1 MSQSQSN
8 PWKIATI
15 AMIASIAGA
24 LVAGV
29 VVAGVQ
35 DSRHGTEV
43 QSISQTELA
52 VPETQPTPAVEPV
65 QAAEPV
71 PAAVPVVQAAA
82 PKRNIEN
89 CEGYRYKTSTDGG
102 RVVKNGAIG
111 GVLGAGLGAAGGAI
125 GGSAGK
131 GAGIGALA
139 GAVAGSGYTLYD
151 EHEKKEA
158 SAEAYRACLDRNR
171 S

>member
-15 AMIASIAGA
+15 AIIASIAGA
-24 LVAGV
+24 LAAGV

-35 DSRHGTEV
+35 ESRHAAEV
-43 QSISQTELA
+43 QIPSQTEPA
-52 VPETQPTPAVEPV
+52 VPETEPTPAIEPV

-71 PAAVPVVQAAA
+71 PAPEPVVQAAA
-82 PKRNIEN
+82 PKRNIED
-89 CEGYRYKTSTDGG
+89 CERYRYKTNTDGG
-102 RVVKNGAIG
+102 RVVKNGVIG

-139 GAVAGSGYTLYD
+139 GAVVGTGYTLYD
-151 EHEKKEA
+151 EHEQKEA
-158 SAEAYRACLDRNR
+158 SEDAYRACVDRNR